1 MHCREHRKLR
11 LLGSDPVLPVNT
23 QPDAAAEREPV
34 PEAALDDAR
43 LAERARPRVERV
55 LFAEERRRRLVFEA
69 RRAHG
74 NYIAARA
81 KSSLAFT
88 SQRERDAAL
97 GRFGGVERCLEFA
110 HHV

>member
-11 LLGSDPVLPVNT
+11 LLGSDSVSAVDAEPNT
-23 QPDAAAEREPV
+23 AAEREPV

-69 RRAHG
+69 RRAHRDDV
-74 NYIAARA
+74 AARA
-81 KSSLAFT
+81 KGPLAFT

-97 GRFGGVERCLEFA
+97 GRFGGVER
-110 HHV
+110 